1 MMKTERQLNRGDK
14 RIKQLKREVVGLI
27 PAAGRATRIA
37 QLPCSK
43 EVYPVGF
50 KTGGEGN
57 TPVPK
62 AICHYLLE
70 KMRLA
75 GVTRAFIVL
84 REGKWDIPAYLGDGT
99 LCDMDLAYLLLGLPY
114 GVPYTVDQAYNFV
127 KEAVIAFGFPDIVF
141 ESEDAFVQLLSR
153 KAISGADV
161 VLGIFPAD
169 VPQKV
174 DMVDMDN
181 DGQIRQIVIKPKRT
195 DLRYTWGI
203 AVWSPD
209 FSRFM
214 HEYLSVIKETAE
226 QQPELFVGD
235 LFNTAIQEG
244 LKVEGVLVSDKPFL
258 DIGTGDDLLKAV
270 KRCLAQVE

>member
-1 MMKTERQLNRGDK
+1 MIVNDNRNKESRSD
-14 RIKQLKREVVGLI
+14 VVGLI

-50 KTGGEGN
+50 KTGGEAN

-75 GVTRAFIVL
+75 RVTKAFIVL
-84 REGKWDIPAYLGDGT
+84 REGKWDILAYLGDGT
-99 LCDMDLAYLLLGLPY
+99 SCNMNLAYLMLGLAY
-114 GVPYTVDQAYNFV
+114 GVPYTIDQAYNFV
-127 KEAVIAFGFPDIVF
+127 KESVIAFGFPDIVF
-141 ESEDAFVQLLSR
+141 EPEDAFVQLLSR
-153 KAISGADV
+153 QAISEADV

-174 DMVDMDN
+174 DMVDIDN

-195 DLRYTWGI
+195 GLQYTWGI

-214 HEYLSVIKETAE
+214 HEYLSVIKETAA

-235 LFNTAIQEG
+235 VFNAAIQEG

-270 KRCLAQVE
+270 KRFLAQVE

>member
-1 MMKTERQLNRGDK
+1 MKKTERQLNMGDK
-14 RIKQLKREVVGLI
+14 RNKQSKKEVMGLI

-50 KTGGEGN
+50 KTGGAGN
-57 TPVPK
+57 TAVPK
-62 AICHYLLE
+62 VVCHYLLE

-84 REGKWDIPAYLGDGT
+84 REGKWDIPAYLGDG
-99 LCDMDLAYLLLGLPY
+99 
-114 GVPYTVDQAYNFV
+114 PYTVDQAYNFV

-214 HEYLSVIKETAE
+214 HEYLSVIKETAAK
-226 QQPELFVGD
+226 QPELFVGD
-235 LFNTAIQEG
+235 VFNAAIQEG

>member
-1 MMKTERQLNRGDK
+1 
-14 RIKQLKREVVGLI
+14 
-27 PAAGRATRIA
+27 
-37 QLPCSK
+37 
-43 EVYPVGF
+43 
-50 KTGGEGN
+50 
-57 TPVPK
+57 
-62 AICHYLLE
+62 
-70 KMRLA
+70 
-75 GVTRAFIVL
+75 
-84 REGKWDIPAYLGDGT
+84 
-99 LCDMDLAYLLLGLPY
+99 MDLAYLMLGLPY

-141 ESEDAFVQLLSR
+141 EPEDAFVQLLSR
-153 KAISGADV
+153 QTISEADV
-161 VLGIFPAD
+161 VLGVFPAD

-214 HEYLSVIKETAE
+214 HEYLSVIKETAAK
-226 QQPELFVGD
+226 QPELFVGD
-235 LFNTAIQEG
+235 VFNAAIQEG